1 MSWYATLKL
10 HYQSAPLADAAPRT
24 TLQFVHDGPLRVL
37 QSLYPEGPVI
47 CHNVLVHPPGGIVGG
62 DTLDIQ
68 VRVDSGAH
76 ALITT
81 PAATR
86 FYKSMGEAGIQQV
99 DVKLHS
105 GARLEWLPL
114 ETIAYNGCN
123 AFNKAVF
130 NLEPG
135 AEMIGWDMTA
145 LGLPHADLPYVR
157 GSIEQHIEVK
167 DAWLERARIDATD
180 TRLLQSPLGLAGHLC
195 MGTLFFAAGD
205 AIERNRRD
213 SLLEK
218 VRAILSAH
226 PLASTA
232 GATSPHPRVIAVR
245 LLAPMT
251 EPAMELLQ
259 QVWLALRQAAWN
271 MPGTAPRI
279 WSM

>member
-37 QSLYPEGPVI
+37 QSLYPEGPAV
-47 CHNVLVHPPGGIVGG
+47 CYNVLVHPPGGIVGG

-68 VRVDSGAH
+68 VHVDSNAH

-86 FYKSMGEAGIQQV
+86 FYKSTGEAGTQQV
-99 DVKLHS
+99 DVKLQS

-130 NLEPG
+130 SLAPG

-145 LGLPHADLPYVR
+145 LGLPHADLPFER

-167 DAWLERARIDATD
+167 NAWLERAHIHAAD
-180 TRLLQSPLGLAGHLC
+180 TRLLESPLGLAGHLC

-205 AIERNRRD
+205 ALDRQRRD
-213 SLLEK
+213 HLLD
-218 VRAILSAH
+218 VIRTVLSTQA
-226 PLASTA
+226 LASTA
-232 GATSPHPRVIAVR
+232 GVTSPHPRVIAVR

-251 EPAMELLQ
+251 EPAMDLLQ
-259 QVWLALRQAAWN
+259 QVWLALRQAAWH
-271 MPGTAPRI
+271 MQATAPRI